1 MKKLLLLLFS
11 LIFSFN
17 SYGQWLWS
25 TVDVNGNKHYLDI
38 TNIEEDEN
46 GYFYY
51 WEMINYTNPTD
62 KYLSIATY
70 RVADCDEYRTKD
82 LTFNG
87 YTQEMAEGEPETID
101 LTKLGEDWKVLDKNS
116 YAGFNLLFICKN
128 DDDTYGEWYE
138 VSSHVDGTA
147 IFYMD
152 PDSIKDKDGY
162 ISFWTLIDYAKDS
175 SDNIRSQIS
184 RRHANCEEGKLR
196 NESVYS
202 YAGNM
207 GEGDITIP
215 DEITLSE
222 WIKPPEGSNF
232 EYYILMGCGINN
244 LSDEE
249 LEEIKIEWRAE
260 MEGES
265 N

>member
-1 MKKLLLLLFS
+1 MKQLTLLLFS

-25 TVDVNGNKHYLDI
+25 TVDVNGDKHYLDI
-38 TNIEEDEN
+38 TAIEEDED

-82 LTFNG
+82 LTFDG
-87 YTQEMAEGEPETID
+87 YFQEMAEGEPETID
-101 LTKLGEDWKVLDKNS
+101 LTMIGEDWKYLDKNS

-128 DDDTYGEWYE
+128 ENDYYDEWYE
-138 VSSHVDGTA
+138 VSAHVDGSTT
-147 IFYMD
+147 FYMD
-152 PDSIKDKDGY
+152 PDSIKKKDGY
-162 ISFWTLIDYAKDS
+162 ISFWTLIDYAEDS
-175 SDNIRSQIS
+175 SDNIRSQIIK
-184 RRHANCEEGKLR
+184 RHVDCEEGELR
-196 NESVYS
+196 SESVYG

-215 DEITLSE
+215 DEVTLSE
-222 WIKPPEGSNF
+222 WTKPPLGSNF
-232 EYYILMGCGINN
+232 DGYIVFGCEINK

-249 LEEIKIEWRAE
+249 REELKIEWKAE
-260 MEGES
+260 MEETL
-265 N
+265 